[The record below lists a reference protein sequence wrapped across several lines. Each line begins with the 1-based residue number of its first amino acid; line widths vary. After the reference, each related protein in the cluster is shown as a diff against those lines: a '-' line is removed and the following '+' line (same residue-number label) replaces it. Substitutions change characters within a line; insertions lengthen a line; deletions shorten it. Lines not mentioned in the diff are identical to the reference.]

1 MWYVRWIQQCT
12 PLGWRYFSQD
22 YEEKKE
28 NFTLKRLLG
37 SMVFVVSYFKPIY
50 WKFVFGRQE
59 LCPWKERIINTI
71 MVSPWRLPTLSVKA
85 TVRPLIL
92 LQILNNIEENKHPN
106 NFLSTAACCQDQLC
120 KLCHNRCS
128 KPWWAGPG
136 AAWYNIK
143 IMPASRRRLDEM
155 ISRGLLK
162 PAFVFFCDSM
172 FLLGRHSFS
181 VRSYTFTLR
190 I

>member
-1 MWYVRWIQQCT
+1 MRKRRKILHWKDCLGVWYLLSVISSLST
-12 PLGWRYFSQD
+12 
-22 YEEKKE
+22 E
-28 NFTLKRLLG
+28 NLYLVDRTF
-37 SMVFVVSYFKPIY
+37 
-50 WKFVFGRQE
+50 
-59 LCPWKERIINTI
+59 CPWKERIINTI

-136 AAWYNIK
+136 AAWYNIE

-155 ISRGLLK
+155 NSKGLLK